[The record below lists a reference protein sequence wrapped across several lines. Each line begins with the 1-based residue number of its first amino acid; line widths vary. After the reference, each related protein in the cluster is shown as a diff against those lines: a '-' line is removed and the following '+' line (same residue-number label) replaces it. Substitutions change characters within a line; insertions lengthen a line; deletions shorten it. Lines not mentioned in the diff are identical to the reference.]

1 MSVLEFI
8 FVVFVSLGLIPNKKL
23 ISYYRSFKSSKV
35 NPGSK
40 RKTIGDKSIDE
51 EWKWIEGE

>member
-1 MSVLEFI
+1 MSFLEFI
-8 FVVFVSLGLIPNKKL
+8 FIVFVSLGLIPNKKL
-23 ISYYRSFKSSKV
+23 IYYYRSVKSSKG
-35 NPGSK
+35 NTGSK

>member
-1 MSVLEFI
+1 MSFLEFI

-23 ISYYRSFKSSKV
+23 ISYYRSFKSSIG
-35 NPGSK
+35 NPDSK
-40 RKTIGDKSIDE
+40 RKTIGDKTIDE